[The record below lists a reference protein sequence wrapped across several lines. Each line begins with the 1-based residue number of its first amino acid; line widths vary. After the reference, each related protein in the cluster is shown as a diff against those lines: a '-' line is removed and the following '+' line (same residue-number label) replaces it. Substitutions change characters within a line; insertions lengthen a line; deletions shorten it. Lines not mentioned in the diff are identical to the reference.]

1 MGEGV
6 ERFFKK
12 NFHNI
17 EMQHTVENAL
27 HLQIQSMNNMKN
39 IKELLL
45 SKGTLGCFLDSLQV
59 NMKVKRSEEIDS
71 FLSLLLEPML
81 MYSPLNPE
89 LLLSSFNNFNLDV
102 KLESSKFLEQ
112 FPAMAEYLEKK
123 IIKNFE
129 EIFTHIQKDIGSEV
143 NCFYI

>member
-17 EMQHTVENAL
+17 ELQHTVENAL

-45 SKGTLGCFLDSLQV
+45 SKGTLGSFLDSLQV
-59 NMKVKRSEEIDS
+59 NLKIKRTEEIDR
-71 FLSLLLEPML
+71 FLSLFLEPML
-81 MYSPLNPE
+81 MDSPLSPE

-112 FPAMAEYLEKK
+112 FPTMAEYLEKK

-129 EIFTHIQKDIGSEV
+129 EIFTHIQKDIVSEV